1 MEKFRAAVG
10 YDCGL
15 DQMITDKSEVFDTEQ
30 EAEDWVEFMMNMDS
44 QYDVAEI
51 EPINLNLEN

>member
-1 MEKFRAAVG
+1 MENFRAAVG

-15 DQMITDKSEVFDTEQ
+15 DQMVTDKSKVFDTKQ

-44 QYDVAEI
+44 RYDVAEI
-51 EPINLNLEN
+51 EPINI

>member
-10 YDCGL
+10 YDCGM

-30 EAEDWVEFMMNMDS
+30 EAEDWVVFMMEMDS

>member
-10 YDCGL
+10 YDCGMN
-15 DQMITDKSEVFDTEQ
+15 QMITDKSEVFDTEQ
-30 EAEDWVEFMMNMDS
+30 EAEDWVVFMMEMDS

>member
-1 MEKFRAAVG
+1 M
-10 YDCGL
+10 

-30 EAEDWVEFMMNMDS
+30 EAEEWVVFMMETDS

-51 EPINLNLEN
+51 EPINI